1 MTTVRRRTESGL
13 VWAALL
19 VVTGG
24 SLPAGAHWFAWLG
37 DALSLALHT
46 VLGDAAWLIPL
57 WFGDVSRRTFA
68 GYDRAPWR
76 AVRWGLLCILSA
88 VSLSL
93 LGAVGGWIGVTLSS
107 ILVQSIGAGAA
118 LLVMGTWLVLVLRLL
133 GPERVQGIAVRAT
146 SISRQAL
153 AQYRPLT
160 AQRALPARS
169 EVIDAVGETVAF
181 PTPPPIPGAPVPVP
195 PPTAAAQPAPAT
207 RVAQRKPS
215 KWDLPDAEALLQAP
229 RHGHTDGAY
238 LTQVARDLAERLRLF
253 RLTATVHPAERQGA
267 IVSRYEITPGASQ
280 KIQPI
285 TDRFKDLDAAYKG
298 LRFVPLSGTGKLGV
312 EIPVPGAQRRI
323 IMLREVLDS
332 AAWLESEAVLPIALG
347 VTSSGDPVV
356 FDLDQCPHL
365 LVAGATKS
373 GKTVGVNI
381 MVTSLLMRHS
391 PSDLQLIMI
400 DPKLIEFR
408 RYRGLPH
415 LLRPVITEVKEAIE
429 CLQWACEQMDDRY
442 RLFANADAE
451 DLDEFNGAVSTAN
464 KLARIVLVI
473 DECADLLCVAK
484 TQRQLVEDTLMRLA
498 QKARSAGIHLIL
510 ATQRPSV
517 DVITGPIK
525 ANFPSR
531 IAYKVS
537 QREDSKTIIDA
548 PGAQSLLGNGDSL
561 CLLPQLATDLIRVH
575 GAFVSKDEVKAVCA
589 AWTSQATGEEQRATT
604 ARPTVAP
611 AEPSE
616 HPEAPRLPALQ
627 PQQHDNVVVVP
638 ALAPAAP
645 KETNGDPYE
654 KAVAYAKV
662 KGTVSVRAIAEE
674 AVGCGFSTAKKIFS
688 RMLES
693 GDIKPGG
700 PNNTHVWVGTGTN

>member
-1 MTTVRRRTESGL
+1 
-13 VWAALL
+13 
-19 VVTGG
+19 
-24 SLPAGAHWFAWLG
+24 
-37 DALSLALHT
+37 
-46 VLGDAAWLIPL
+46 
-57 WFGDVSRRTFA
+57 
-68 GYDRAPWR
+68 
-76 AVRWGLLCILSA
+76 
-88 VSLSL
+88 
-93 LGAVGGWIGVTLSS
+93 
-107 ILVQSIGAGAA
+107 
-118 LLVMGTWLVLVLRLL
+118 
-133 GPERVQGIAVRAT
+133 VQGIAVAAT
-146 SISRQAL
+146 SISTSLKRHAL
-153 AQYRPLT
+153 APYRPVRT
-160 AQRALPARS
+160 VLPAQS

-181 PTPPPIPGAPVPVP
+181 PSPPPIPSAPVPVP
-195 PPTAAAQPAPAT
+195 PPPTAAAHHAPAT
-207 RVAQRKPS
+207 RPAQRKPS

-229 RHGHTDGAY
+229 SHGHADGAY

-253 RLTATVHPAERQGA
+253 RLTATVQPAERQGA
-267 IVSRYEITPGASQ
+267 IVSRYEITPGAAQ

-285 TDRFKDLDAAYKG
+285 TDRLKDLDAAYKG
-298 LRFVPLSGTGKLGV
+298 LRFVSLSGTGKLGV

-323 IMLREVLDS
+323 ITLREVLDS
-332 AAWLESEAVLPIALG
+332 AVWLESEAVLPIALG

-356 FDLDQCPHL
+356 FDLDKCPHL

-415 LLRPVITEVKEAIE
+415 LLRPVITEVQEAIE
-429 CLQWACEQMDDRY
+429 CLQWACEEMDSRY
-442 RLFANADAE
+442 RQFANADAE
-451 DLDEFNGAVSTAN
+451 DLDEYNAAVSTAN

-498 QKARSAGIHLIL
+498 QKARSAGIHLVL

-561 CLLPQLATDLIRVH
+561 CLLPQLSTDLIRVH

-589 AWTSQATGEEQRATT
+589 AWTSQATGEEQRATSP
-604 ARPTVAP
+604 RPTVAP
-611 AEPSE
+611 TEPSDL
-616 HPEAPRLPALQ
+616 PDAPRLPAQ
-627 PQQHDNVVVVP
+627 PQQHAKVVAVV
-638 ALAPAAP
+638 AAP
-645 KETNGDPYE
+645 TESDDLFTRAVEFARTRGYVSARQLEGELGVGFN
-654 KAVAYAKV
+654 KAQKLF
-662 KGTVSVRAIAEE
+662 GRMRAD
-674 AVGCGFSTAKKIFS
+674 G
-688 RMLES
+688 L
-693 GDIKPGG
+693 IKPGG
-700 PNNTHVWVGTGTN
+700 PNNTHQFVGTN